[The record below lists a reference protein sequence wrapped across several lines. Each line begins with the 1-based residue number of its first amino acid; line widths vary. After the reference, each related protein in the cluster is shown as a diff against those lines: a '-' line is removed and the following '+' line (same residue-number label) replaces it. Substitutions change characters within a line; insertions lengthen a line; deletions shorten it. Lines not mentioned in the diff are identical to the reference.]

1 MGPRVLGSGLE
12 FLSLCDFVDSPLFTK
27 GFALLALFGVGTN
40 RNTVREGPLSLS
52 FASVYSLVFPDRTN
66 E

>member
-27 GFALLALFGVGTN
+27 GFALLALF
-40 RNTVREGPLSLS
+40 
-52 FASVYSLVFPDRTN
+52 
-66 E
+66 